1 MSEKVIIGIVAGLAA
16 LLGALIT
23 SLASAYSSR
32 QKIKEI
38 EIQYQQKLLD
48 TYLTN
53 ARSYTNTLYVPLIL
67 LLGKLGDAYQ
77 QFRKDLDIDTET
89 VSQDSKTI
97 FENACRE
104 FDKKL
109 QDLFDKGADAF
120 LTTQLE
126 ERLRSFRLF
135 IINSL
140 GANEP
145 IVKTVRKYSLNYA
158 FLPKLGQQEFS
169 SEIRG
174 KKAKMAIVLSG
185 FSFDFLGIGFSYKIA
200 DVLASPITSKEFEVR
215 ISKDIPLIKY
225 LIKEVTLG
233 KQETKNT

>member
-53 ARSYTNTLYVPLIL
+53 ARNYTNTLYVPLIL

-77 QFRKDLDIDTET
+77 QFRKDLDIDTEA
-89 VSQDSKTI
+89 VSQDSKTA

-109 QDLFDKGADAF
+109 QDLFEKGADAF

-140 GANEP
+140 EANEP
-145 IVKTVRKYSLNYA
+145 V
-158 FLPKLGQQEFS
+158 G
-169 SEIRG
+169 
-174 KKAKMAIVLSG
+174 G
-185 FSFDFLGIGFSYKIA
+185 FAG
-200 DVLASPITSKEFEVR
+200 R
-215 ISKDIPLIKY
+215 W
-225 LIKEVTLG
+225 
-233 KQETKNT
+233 

>member
-1 MSEKVIIGIVAGLAA
+1 MDEKVIIGIVAAVAA

-23 SLASAYSSR
+23 SLASAYSAR
-32 QKIKEI
+32 QKIREVEI
-38 EIQYQQKLLD
+38 KYQQQLLE

-53 ARSYTNTLYVPLIL
+53 ARNYTNSLYVPLIL
-67 LLGKLGDAYQ
+67 ILGKFGDAYQ
-77 QFRKDLDIDTET
+77 QFRKDLDTET
-89 VSQDSKTI
+89 ENVSQDSKTA

-104 FDKKL
+104 FDGKM
-109 QDLFDKGADAF
+109 QGLFDKGADAF

-135 IINSL
+135 ILNSL

-158 FLPKLGQQEFS
+158 FLPKFEQQEIA

-174 KKAKMAIVLSG
+174 KKARMAIVLSG
-185 FSFDFLGIGFSYKIA
+185 VSFDFLGIGFSYKVA
-200 DVLASPITSKEFEVR
+200 DILESPVTSKEFEER
-215 ISKDIPLIKY
+215 ITKDIPVMKF

-233 KQETKNT
+233 KQETKIT